1 MSRRKRR
8 THSPAF
14 KAKVAISALSE
25 KSSIAE
31 IAMAYDVFPAQVSN
45 WKSILLKHAPQAFQ
59 KGTYNNHSQQDLQPL
74 LAKIGELTIKNELL
88 EKKLNP

>member
-8 THSPAF
+8 THSASF
-14 KAKVAISALSE
+14 KARVAISALTE

-31 IAMAYDVFPAQVSN
+31 IAKAYDVFPAQVSN
-45 WKSILLKHAPQAFQ
+45 WKNTLLKHAPRAFQ
-59 KGTYNNHSQQDLQPL
+59 GGDISNHPQDLQPL
-74 LAKIGELTIKNELL
+74 LAKIGELTIKNDLL